1 MRRSGCVTWMDLGTG
16 NPSQLPFSPF
26 LCFPCFL
33 FIETS
38 SGREL
43 TPQLCPP
50 PPRPRILPLVYRPC
64 LPLPIPSFLLFDAQ
78 SLPLSFTLF
87 FLPSR
92 SRPRR
97 QSLYAFSFL
106 LSLCTM
112 WSNYIG
118 ELLYSRGTLVIPLH
132 FFAGVIPP
140 LEKMPGRNLFHLY
153 FHLRYELTT

>member
-78 SLPLSFTLF
+78 SLPLSFLPPFSLSPSKAIVVRLLF
-87 FLPSR
+87 PFIFMHDVVK
-92 SRPRR
+92 
-97 QSLYAFSFL
+97 LYWRVIIFS
-106 LSLCTM
+106 
-112 WSNYIG
+112 WHA
-118 ELLYSRGTLVIPLH
+118 RGTPLH

>member
-64 LPLPIPSFLLFDAQ
+64 LPLPIPFFLLFDAQ
-78 SLPLSFTLF
+78 SLPLSF

-97 QSLYAFSFL
+97 QSLYALSFL

-118 ELLYSRGTLVIPLH
+118 ELLYSRGTLV
-132 FFAGVIPP
+132 APP
-140 LEKMPGRNLFHLY
+140 STFSPGSFLLWKKCRGGISFTYISTCVMN
-153 FHLRYELTT
+153 

>member
-50 PPRPRILPLVYRPC
+50 PPPRPRILPLVYRPC

-78 SLPLSFTLF
+78 SLPLSF

-118 ELLYSRGTLVIPLH
+118 ELLYSRGTLVTPSTFSLGSFPLWKKCRGGIS
-132 FFAGVIPP
+132 FTYISTCV
-140 LEKMPGRNLFHLY
+140 MN
-153 FHLRYELTT
+153 

>member
-78 SLPLSFTLF
+78 SLPLSF
-87 FLPSR
+87 FLSSR

-97 QSLYAFSFL
+97 QSIVRLLFPFIFMHDVVKLYWRVIIFS
-106 LSLCTM
+106 
-112 WSNYIG
+112 WHA
-118 ELLYSRGTLVIPLH
+118 RGTSLY

>member
-50 PPRPRILPLVYRPC
+50 PPRPRILPLVYRPSTPHPLLSSFRC
-64 LPLPIPSFLLFDAQ
+64 TISPSLFLPFFSLSPSKAIVVRLLFPFIFMHDVVK
-78 SLPLSFTLF
+78 
-87 FLPSR
+87 
-92 SRPRR
+92 
-97 QSLYAFSFL
+97 LYWRVIIFS
-106 LSLCTM
+106 
-112 WSNYIG
+112 WHA
-118 ELLYSRGTLVIPLH
+118 RHP
-132 FFAGVIPP
+132 PP
-140 LEKMPGRNLFHLY
+140 LFRRGHSPFGKNAGAESLSPIFPPAL
-153 FHLRYELTT
+153 

>member
-50 PPRPRILPLVYRPC
+50 PPPRPRILPLVYRPC

-78 SLPLSFTLF
+78 SLPLSFLPPFSLSPSKAIVVRLLF
-87 FLPSR
+87 PFIFMHDVVK
-92 SRPRR
+92 
-97 QSLYAFSFL
+97 LYWRVIIFS
-106 LSLCTM
+106 
-112 WSNYIG
+112 WHA
-118 ELLYSRGTLVIPLH
+118 RHP
-132 FFAGVIPP
+132 PP
-140 LEKMPGRNLFHLY
+140 LFRRGHSPFGKNAGAESLSPIFPPAL
-153 FHLRYELTT
+153 

>member
-50 PPRPRILPLVYRPC
+50 PPPRPRILPLVYRPC

-78 SLPLSFTLF
+78 SLPLSF

-106 LSLCTM
+106 SFYLYARCGQIILESY
-112 WSNYIG
+112 YI
-118 ELLYSRGTLVIPLH
+118 LVARSWHP
-132 FFAGVIPP
+132 PP
-140 LEKMPGRNLFHLY
+140 LFRRGHSPFGKNAGAESLSPIFPPAL
-153 FHLRYELTT
+153 